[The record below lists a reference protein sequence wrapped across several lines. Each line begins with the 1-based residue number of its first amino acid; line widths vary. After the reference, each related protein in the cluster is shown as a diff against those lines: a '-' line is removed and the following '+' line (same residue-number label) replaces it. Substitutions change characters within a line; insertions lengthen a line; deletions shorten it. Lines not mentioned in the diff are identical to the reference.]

1 MEWVLKAQNGSHRM
15 DAVVCGIDPGLN
27 VTGYALLDAGR
38 SLAILDAGVFRFDR
52 KLTLA
57 ARLVALD
64 QDIRS
69 VFMER
74 KPDIVAVEQ
83 LFAHYKHPRTAIL
96 MGHARGVILLA
107 AARLA
112 IEVRSYPSTRVKRYL
127 TGNGH
132 ASKLQVQRAVQ
143 TTLGLG
149 ELPEPTD
156 LADALAIA
164 MCCAAEMANVL
175 TAGPAR

>member
-1 MEWVLKAQNGSHRM
+1 MKIL
-15 DAVVCGIDPGLN
+15 GIDPGLN
-27 VTGYALLDAGR
+27 TTGYGVVEVTHDGRLRLFEAGIVR
-38 SLAILDAGVFRFDR
+38 GTTRDSLTARVEQIHSGVVEV
-52 KLTLA
+52 LA
-57 ARLVALD
+57 SL
-64 QDIRS
+64 
-69 VFMER
+69 
-74 KPDIVAVEQ
+74 KPDVMAIEQ
-83 LFAHYKHPRTAIL
+83 LYSHYKRPKTAIL

-175 TAGPAR
+175 TAGPAQ